1 MFTVIWLL
9 QKFLL
14 ESSKVKVF
22 FFFFP
27 WEKEEAKLVTPPPPN
42 VSFFFFFFS
51 HFGETSD
58 YGRYCHDMNDERQI
72 HADWDDL
79 GKKGRSSP
87 GFC

>member
-27 WEKEEAKLVTPPPPN
+27 WEKEEAKLVTPPPPKRI
-42 VSFFFFFFS
+42 FFFFFFS
-51 HFGETSD
+51 LILVKPVI
-58 YGRYCHDMNDERQI
+58 M
-72 HADWDDL
+72 ADIVMIWMMRD
-79 GKKGRSSP
+79 R
-87 GFC
+87 FMQTEMI